1 MKLVDA
7 IALLYAVNSDAPLH
21 PRSQRWLDGALSG
34 EDTVAFSWVALLAF
48 IRLATK
54 IDLFPAPLNVD
65 QAMDRVDAWLG
76 ADASVLLQQTAH
88 HGAIVR
94 SLLSS
99 VGVGGNL
106 VNMPISPLCLSN
118 IVVASS
124 RSTTISL
131 GSQPSLG
138 ICRPRSNSG
147 QGAEHLSP
155 SAGA

>member
-7 IALLYAVNSDAPLH
+7 NVLLYAVNSDAPLH
-21 PRSQRWLDGALSG
+21 LRSQRWLDGALSG

-54 IDLFPAPLNVD
+54 IDLFPAPLTVD

-76 ADASVLLQQTAH
+76 ADASVLLQPTAH

-106 VNMPISPLCLSN
+106 VNDAHLAALSLEHRCG
-118 IVVASS
+118 IVSFDNDFSRFPAVAWD
-124 RSTTISL
+124 L
-131 GSQPSLG
+131 P
-138 ICRPRSNSG
+138 P
-147 QGAEHLSP
+147 EVE
-155 SAGA
+155 